1 MKKLITIVN
10 LFVGIF
16 AFSQASEAKA
26 REIIKI
32 TQADKIAISGMMLK
46 IQELKKT
53 SPDISEEFI
62 NEFISEV
69 TPEKLI
75 EIYAPIYAKY
85 YTESEM
91 DELIKFYKS
100 SVGQKTISVV
110 PSILKESMEA
120 GSKLGRDIAIQVK
133 EKLDKKAGYQSP
145 PPPMPEKA
153 SKK

>member
-1 MKKLITIVN
+1 MKKIISVLG
-10 LFVGIF
+10 LFVGTF

-32 TQADKIAISGMMLK
+32 TQADKIAISSMMLK

-75 EIYAPIYAKY
+75 EIYAPIYVKY

-110 PSILKESMEA
+110 PSILRESMEA

-145 PPPMPEKA
+145 PPPMPEK
-153 SKK
+153 SK

>member
-1 MKKLITIVN
+1 MKKLITIVS
-10 LFVGIF
+10 LCVGTF

-32 TQADKIAISGMMLK
+32 TQADKMAISSMQLQ
-46 IQELKKT
+46 IQELKRT
-53 SPDISEEFI
+53 SPNISEEFI

-100 SVGQKTISVV
+100 SVGQKTISVGS
-110 PSILKESMEA
+110 SILRESIEA
-120 GSKLGRDIAIQVK
+120 GGKLGRDIAIQVK
-133 EKLDKKAGYQSP
+133 QKLDKKAGYQNP
-145 PPPMPEKA
+145 PPPMPEKN
-153 SKK
+153 K